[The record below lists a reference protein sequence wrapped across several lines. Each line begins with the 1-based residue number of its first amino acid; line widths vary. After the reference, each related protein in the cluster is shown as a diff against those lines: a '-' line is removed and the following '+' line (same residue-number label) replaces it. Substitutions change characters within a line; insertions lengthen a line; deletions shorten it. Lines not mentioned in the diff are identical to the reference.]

1 MPIWILLICLLLII
15 LLLIQNSVNNN
26 TESFT
31 PGFRTFYRPRIRN
44 MRYYVNKLHNDYY
57 MNMVHY
63 FRKKGVY

>member
-1 MPIWILLICLLLII
+1 MWILLICLLLII
-15 LLLIQNSVNNN
+15 ILLIQNSVNS

>member
-1 MPIWILLICLLLII
+1 MPNWILLICLLLII
-15 LLLIQNSVNNN
+15 ILLIQNSVNN

-57 MNMVHY
+57 INMVHY
-63 FRKKGVY
+63 FRKKRVW

>member
-15 LLLIQNSVNNN
+15 ILLIQNSVNN
-26 TESFT
+26 TEPFT

-57 MNMVHY
+57 INMVHY
-63 FRKKGVY
+63 FRKKRVW

>member
-1 MPIWILLICLLLII
+1 MPIWFLLICLLLII
-15 LLLIQNSVNNN
+15 ILLIQNSVNN

-31 PGFRTFYRPRIRN
+31 PGFRTFYRPHIRN
-44 MRYYVNKLHNDYY
+44 MMYYVNKLHNDYY

>member
-15 LLLIQNSVNNN
+15 ILLIQNSVNN

-44 MRYYVNKLHNDYY
+44 IRYYV
-57 MNMVHY
+57 
-63 FRKKGVY
+63 

>member
-15 LLLIQNSVNNN
+15 MLLIQNSVNK

-63 FRKKGVY
+63 FRKKGVW

>member
-1 MPIWILLICLLLII
+1 MPTWLILICLLLII
-15 LLLIQNSVNNN
+15 ILLIQNSVYK

-63 FRKKGVY
+63 FRKKGVW